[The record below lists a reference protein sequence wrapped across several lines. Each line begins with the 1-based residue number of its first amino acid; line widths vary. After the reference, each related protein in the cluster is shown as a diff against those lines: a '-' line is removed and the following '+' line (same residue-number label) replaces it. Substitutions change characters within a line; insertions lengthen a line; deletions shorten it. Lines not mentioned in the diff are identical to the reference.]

1 MSDNNK
7 IHANDGLEAEEES
20 FSEIVIAL
28 VSAVGTDLSRFINLM
43 SDELELYDF
52 KPEVIRVSSGFL
64 QALQPVPEGLS
75 KLETINYFMNLG
87 NQYRNVTE
95 DNAALAYAAITEI
108 SQRRADILDGLEPQP
123 LKKKAWIIRSLK
135 HPDEV
140 AALRE
145 TYGNSLFVI
154 GIHASYESRFQ
165 SLDNKRRS
173 TEDSDVVKKL
183 ISRDEDEGPNNG
195 HGQHTRDTFHLAD
208 FFIDEDQNLN
218 KNRADVERVFKLIFG
233 YPFLT
238 PTFDEYAMYMAFSAS
253 SRSADLSRQVGAV
266 LTKDN
271 NIISTG
277 ANDVPRS
284 KGGLYWPSLDSSNT
298 RIADSHEGR
307 DYMRGYDAN
316 KKAIQEVI
324 DDIIDKLELESSAEL
339 NKKLKNTKLKDIT
352 EYGRVVHAEMEAIL
366 SCGRT
371 NNSTLETTLYC
382 TTFPC
387 HNCAKHIIAAG
398 VLRVVYVEP
407 YAKSKAFEFHSDAI
421 SEGYCEDKVSFE
433 PFVGVGPRSFLNFFS
448 MTLGNGREI
457 KRKKSSGE
465 TVDWSRESAK
475 LRLKPNPIQYIASE
489 EFSSALTGE
498 HFKIF
503 NDKNVN

>member
-1 MSDNNK
+1 MSDKNK

-108 SQRRADILDGLEPQP
+108 SQRRAEILDGLEPQP

-218 KNRADVERVFKLIFG
+218 KNRVDVERVFKLIFG

-266 LTKDN
+266 LTKNN

-277 ANDVPRS
+277 GAMM
-284 KGGLYWPSLDSSNT
+284 SL
-298 RIADSHEGR
+298 
-307 DYMRGYDAN
+307 
-316 KKAIQEVI
+316 
-324 DDIIDKLELESSAEL
+324 
-339 NKKLKNTKLKDIT
+339 
-352 EYGRVVHAEMEAIL
+352 
-366 SCGRT
+366 
-371 NNSTLETTLYC
+371 
-382 TTFPC
+382 
-387 HNCAKHIIAAG
+387 
-398 VLRVVYVEP
+398 VY
-407 YAKSKAFEFHSDAI
+407 
-421 SEGYCEDKVSFE
+421 
-433 PFVGVGPRSFLNFFS
+433 
-448 MTLGNGREI
+448 EI
-457 KRKKSSGE
+457 
-465 TVDWSRESAK
+465 
-475 LRLKPNPIQYIASE
+475 
-489 EFSSALTGE
+489 
-498 HFKIF
+498 
-503 NDKNVN
+503 